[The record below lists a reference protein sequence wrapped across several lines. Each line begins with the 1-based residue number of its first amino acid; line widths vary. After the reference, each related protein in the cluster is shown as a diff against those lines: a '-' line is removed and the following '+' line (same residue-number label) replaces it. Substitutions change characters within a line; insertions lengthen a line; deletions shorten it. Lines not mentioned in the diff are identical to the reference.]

1 MNFMKKQILTGLAT
15 GTLTLAFV
23 SGIVNNL
30 SFGSGADVGSL
41 TSAGAAASSSV
52 VMTAAASYSCVAPE
66 VKTAAVYSDI
76 FKFVITNYADY
87 GNEAKIVAYVGGK
100 KVSTTTAAALKKA
113 QGKLNI
119 TNDGT
124 NNLKPDTK
132 YAVKIV
138 AVYDNGKKMT
148 KSFNKTTAIDSY
160 WTVHKGVN
168 VFERSGGKFVKSFTA
183 DGELVYKGELV
194 DKKCRAI
201 TGKAKTTAARYLK
214 VKIPFETGVNELG
227 EMQYVYK
234 DCYIDY
240 KLNKK
245 VNRKTQA
252 AVRNV
257 VVNYAKM
264 MTELPNQRYELS
276 GEYVGKDSTVSD
288 CSGMTELAYLQIGYY
303 LEHYADR
310 QANNYGKVIYNNL
323 RSTGSYSGVE
333 TYALK
338 NSSSRV
344 DISKLV
350 KGDLVFFMEA
360 TNNADDNS
368 LYVDN
373 GIGHVGMYLGGGKM
387 AHFTAGYGIYNH
399 PCRIEDLA
407 QYDSWLRVV
416 KAVRYVI

>member
-1 MNFMKKQILTGLAT
+1 MNFMKKQILTGLSTAA
-15 GTLTLAFV
+15 LTLALV
-23 SGIVNNL
+23 SGIVNTAG
-30 SFGSGADVGSL
+30 FDGGED
-41 TSAGAAASSSV
+41 SAPSIETAGITVMSANAAY
-52 VMTAAASYSCVAPE
+52 SYKTPE
-66 VKTAAVYSDI
+66 VKTQAVYSDI

-87 GNEAKIVAYVGGK
+87 GKEAKIVAYVGGK

-113 QGKLNI
+113 SGKLNI

-124 NNLKPDTK
+124 KNLKPNTK
-132 YAVKIV
+132 YAIKIV

-183 DGELVYKGELV
+183 DSELVYRGELV
-194 DKKCRAI
+194 DKKCKVI

-245 VNRKTQA
+245 VNRKSPS

-323 RSTGSYSGVE
+323 KSTGVYSGVE

-407 QYDSWLRVV
+407 QYDKGLRVV